1 LFPTADDE
9 TFADGYAQTATFA
22 LLLART
28 EEISLEGSSLH
39 AVGSQLS
46 HEHSLMGKALQLLT
60 DDVADDFRI
69 TLDLLVRIIGAV
81 NWQRI
86 YKGQRD
92 TYLHL
97 YEYFLEEYDSELRKD
112 SGSYYTPR
120 EVVEEMVRLT
130 E

>member
-1 LFPTADDE
+1 VLEQLALERKAIRAGSDEWNQPFLGLARDWRALLFPTADDE
-9 TFADGYAQTATFA
+9 TFADGYAQTVTFA

-69 TLDLLVRIIGAV
+69 TLDLLVRIIG
-81 NWQRI
+81 
-86 YKGQRD
+86 
-92 TYLHL
+92 
-97 YEYFLEEYDSELRKD
+97 
-112 SGSYYTPR
+112 
-120 EVVEEMVRLT
+120 
-130 E
+130 